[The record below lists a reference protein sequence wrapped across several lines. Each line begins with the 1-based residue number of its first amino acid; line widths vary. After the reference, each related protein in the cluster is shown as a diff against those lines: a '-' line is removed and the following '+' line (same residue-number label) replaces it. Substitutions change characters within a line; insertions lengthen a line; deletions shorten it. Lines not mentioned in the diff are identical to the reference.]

1 METQRNSSSGNLM
14 EKPESVKVSPKED
27 PLSEIFLDSNVET
40 SEVPSTTDSEKKS
53 SDDNLTN
60 RERTTD
66 EQKVYDDG
74 SSGNDLEEKKAEV
87 VIHKKSKKTR
97 EQMTFFPS
105 PSNGLDS
112 IPEEKL
118 VKYPIVTQAELAGN
132 WLTKHVLFVIK
143 LPTGEHIK
151 RRYSDFLWLRA
162 WLTKIYIGAFIPP
175 LPERLPIAIWPKGYL
190 QTRKKELQVF
200 LKRCARTHFIACE
213 ETWIMYLQPEEST
226 TFEKIRKRWD
236 KDHAAATV
244 RQTCEHLEKSFPNI
258 MNSPLP
264 PNQGESALEER
275 FTLMSKFIEESVKG
289 LQKMLNSAKSMA
301 DSFVM
306 KVDAQMTLSDSLQE
320 YEKTM
325 KALSSDKANE
335 NKDQVVKVLKNTAAP
350 MSGTLNSWCRAMH
363 EIPPQLDSYLLNNIK
378 RNLMDFKVLQD
389 CVGERVKVQKDL
401 QAARNK
407 AAKWKKIDEL
417 RSKDVAQKHAD
428 ELRQEELEMLSR
440 ILYKL
445 VTHHFMNIWQASREK
460 FSDQIRKLMTV
471 HAQKNDQLRTIWQV
485 SVNELKS
492 SSFRDV
498 AVSKH
503 YI

>member
-1 METQRNSSSGNLM
+1 METQPDSSSGNSM
-14 EKPESVKVSPKED
+14 EKPKSVKVSPKED
-27 PLSEIFLDSNVET
+27 PLSEIFLNSNVEN
-40 SEVPSTTDSEKKS
+40 SEVPSTAEPKKKNSEE
-53 SDDNLTN
+53 NLTN
-60 RERTTD
+60 RGRTTD

-74 SSGNDLEEKKAEV
+74 SFGDDLEEKKAEV
-87 VIHKKSKKTR
+87 VTHKKLKSTSER
-97 EQMTFFPS
+97 MTHFPS
-105 PSNGLDS
+105 PRNGLDS

-143 LPTGEHIK
+143 LPTGEQIK

-175 LPERLPIAIWPKGYL
+175 LPERIPIAIWPKGYL
-190 QTRKKELQVF
+190 QTRKRELQIF
-200 LKRCARTHFIACE
+200 LKRCAKTNFIASE

-236 KDHAAATV
+236 KDHAVVTV

-258 MNSPLP
+258 MNTPLP
-264 PNQGESALEER
+264 PNLGESELEER
-275 FTLMSKFIEESVKG
+275 FTLMSNFIEESVKV
-289 LQKMLNSAKSMA
+289 LQKMFNSAKCMA
-301 DSFVM
+301 DSFVI

-325 KALSSDKANE
+325 RAWSSDEAKE
-335 NKDQVVKVLKNTAAP
+335 NKDQVLKVLKKTAVP
-350 MSGTLNSWCRAMH
+350 ISGTLNSWSNAMH
-363 EIPPQLDSYLLNNIK
+363 EIPPQLDVLLLNNIK

-401 QAARNK
+401 QSARNK
-407 AAKWKKIDEL
+407 AAKWKKIEEL

-445 VTHHFMNIWQASREK
+445 VTHHFMHIWRASKEN
-460 FSDQIRKLMTV
+460 FSDQISKLMNV
-471 HAQKNDQLRTIWQV
+471 QAKKNDQLRTIWQV
-485 SVNELKS
+485 SINELKS